1 MMILDLQTGSI
12 IETEQDIWF
21 IYGCWP
27 HPSSYEFFF
36 KTTLLM
42 AATYLGKKT
51 YSTNHLR
58 CFQQVN
64 IFPHPSYQ
72 PYVHHKFS
80 CFYFDYYLG
89 ILPFSL
95 SPVYSSFPQLRG
107 SAFICWIYYRDLIL
121 FVGLAPG
128 EKVAFNWEQW
138 TTSAV
143 SDNLENIK
151 IQEL

>member
-1 MMILDLQTGSI
+1 
-12 IETEQDIWF
+12 
-21 IYGCWP
+21 
-27 HPSSYEFFF
+27 
-36 KTTLLM
+36 M

-138 TTSAV
+138 TTSVV

-151 IQEL
+151 IQELQSIKLYFSPWLSKFANMENSASTGDLLLL